1 MTSIILL
8 PVILRAEIIDSVS
21 SQMYNPLCNRRYV
34 VSSSEPHHLRAR
46 SSAAERPAHNRL
58 IAGSNP
64 AEPTFEVTYPQQS
77 IDFSQKAPV
86 LLEATELLQL
96 RELLFILRDN
106 KGRRHLEL
114 RQKPNG
120 ELCALYEGVSRV
132 VRGKT

>member
-21 SQMYNPLCNRRYV
+21 SQIDNPLCNRRYV

-64 AEPTFEVTYPQQS
+64 AEPTFEATYPQKS
-77 IDFSQKAPV
+77 PV

-96 RELLFILRDN
+96 CELLFILRDN